1 MCPGTT
7 VLEMVRQKVTLEVF
21 RVYIWCTGYMI
32 LNCKYVLLLYEPM
45 KKQKRSSLY
54 LLIVHVVNDGLKI
67 KILLIVIII
76 NTITTVYMIYR
87 ILMFCFVQIACVT
100 PSSHHVHETINTLRY
115 ASRAKKIKTKPIVK
129 MVGITG

>member
-1 MCPGTT
+1 
-7 VLEMVRQKVTLEVF
+7 
-21 RVYIWCTGYMI
+21 MI

-54 LLIVHVVNDGLKI
+54 LLIVHVVNDELKI

-129 MVGITG
+129 MVGITD

>member
-1 MCPGTT
+1 M
-7 VLEMVRQKVTLEVF
+7 
-21 RVYIWCTGYMI
+21 YMI

-67 KILLIVIII
+67 TILLIVIII